1 MATFH
6 LTAHADAPVEEVWK
20 LLHDPARFPE
30 WWAGVETVALG
41 PPGDFTIWPTGYP
54 DFPMA
59 QRVAAEPGAG
69 RVVVSCLVSDLVF
82 EWRLRADGDTT
93 DIEMTAELPEREAH
107 RLDDQR
113 RLLATSLANLAGLA
127 AAAR

>member
-1 MATFH
+1 MPAIL
-6 LTAHADAPVEEVWK
+6 LTTHADAPVEEVWK

-30 WWAGVETVALG
+30 WWAGVETVEVG
-41 PPGDFTIWPTGYP
+41 RPGDFTIWPTGYP

-59 QRVAAEPGAG
+59 QRVAAEPGTG

-82 EWRLRADGDTT
+82 EWRLRADGDST

-107 RLDDQR
+107 RVDDQR
-113 RLLATSLANLAGLA
+113 RLLAESLENLARLA
-127 AAAR
+127 ATR